1 MKIPVSWLE
10 KYIKLDGLDINQL
23 AHLMTMAGTEVS
35 SVEHIG
41 ESWDSEHLVVGEII
55 DIKPHPDADKLRLP
69 TIKIS
74 ESENHTVVCLSLIH
88 I

>member
-10 KYIKLDGLDINQL
+10 KYIKLDGLDITQL

-41 ESWDSEHLVVGEII
+41 ESWDSEH
-55 DIKPHPDADKLRLP
+55 
-69 TIKIS
+69 
-74 ESENHTVVCLSLIH
+74 
-88 I
+88 